1 MTKNIFEEESTSET
15 QASGGDAKIRKQ
27 ARQLAYD
34 VRYKVKQS
42 LKKGEESNDASL
54 KRAYLQQLNSSP
66 APGAVKRVAKTMLV
80 GESYDFVDITETAKE
95 SVDKILSNV
104 FVKKT
109 ELEDADG
116 NSAFEVTEFV
126 FGEEK
131 SEREKKYK
139 VRVTDKKGKKTYVR
153 MADRKKIGELRKGDE
168 VSSVEMTGY
177 GVPNEEKGKKKDFD
191 GDGKLESPEAEYKG
205 SKDKAIKKAVAK
217 EGYQRDPERLKKD
230 KTHSKQPDPSKDGF
244 TGIGNMSIKDIMKMN
259 KKMKKEEVVAKE
271 SVGSAIDKGLGAVGD
286 TAKVAGK
293 AAVGTVKVAGKVA
306 KGAANVAGRVAGT
319 PIGVAK
325 AVKKGFKSGTQSESV
340 GSAVDKALGAVGDTA
355 KVAGKAAVGGV
366 KVAGKVAKG
375 AAKAA
380 GHIAGTPI
388 GVAKSIKK
396 GWKAGTASESIDPSV
411 QSAVDALDTFDNLG
425 GHQIDEAQSSY
436 DKARK
441 AAARRAADRN
451 AKRRRGEMGG
461 RMERETYTNEAGT
474 RMHHKGYR
482 ANANEEVDAQS
493 IIANAWHLNMSE
505 HHQVD
510 ANGKVIEHED
520 TTPSSV
526 EEGVIDIVKKGAK
539 RHAKAVEK
547 KKIKNRKAVPYA
559 ALAAQHEPEGEVI
572 DEKCWD
578 GYAQKGMKKKGDRV
592 VPNCVKEEDLQLIWE
607 KVRKKAEKKAIKR
620 WWDDDGDGIGY
631 EKGEVKEDHYRGTG
645 EKVVARTKKFMDKKG
660 QKGAPGLDAM
670 KARTAEHKA
679 KRGVKEEVK
688 LEGYYDSAVAAS
700 KAASKG
706 NKPKVSLKD
715 RIKSVAKKAI
725 ASTSSA
731 AGKAVKVKSDIQA
744 APGKA
749 KKKVTS
755 YVDRVKGIAKAGYKS
770 GRGPVEK
777 TTTYRGAGAGRKEK
791 IGEDFVTEVIEKDNP
806 DANVKKID
814 VMKGKNKVKINPNMG
829 EQVETDTKQP
839 EDVGLKQKERQA
851 NMLKKR
857 VLMQKLKAVR
867 SGAGD
872 SIMASHTPQGE
883 VVEASGCGTEITNK
897 GKRKVDPKK
906 NPVIEAKV
914 DQGRSDYGKASI
926 RNYRRSG
933 PGHGEPAMFDSEN
946 KRGKTIDKR
955 REEHKARRGVKGAKV
970 PAYKVSEEN
979 ALEKRAKE
987 NEKARKWLKKDAK
1000 DSGYTDIALK
1010 ASMSK
1015 GAGVNESHATAK
1027 KPSERAAIAKLE
1039 AILKRKEDLKKQT
1052 KGVKEEVIPRGP
1064 GGNPIRIKDR
1074 IKAAKGHIPNKGKP
1088 TTEEVV
1094 SELNRYGKETGKA
1107 TGSINKRAGTPVK
1120 TGGSTDDKALTFVR
1134 NMIRKETGKP
1144 SGQQKK
1150 VKGEKG
1156 RVQYGD
1162 RKTTPADSI
1171 AKRRQSAKDAD
1182 AAMRDTRGT

>member
-95 SVDKILSNV
+95 SVDKILSSV

-116 NSAFEVTEFV
+116 NSAFEVTEFA

-131 SEREKKYK
+131 SDREKKYK

-177 GVPNEEKGKKKDFD
+177 GVPNEEKGKKKVVKKAKKDFD

-293 AAVGTVKVAGKVA
+293 TAVGTVKVAGKVAKGAAKAAATVVGTPIGVAKSIKKGFKSGTQSESVGSAIDKGLGAVGDTAKVAGKAAVGTVKVAGKVA
-306 KGAANVAGRVAGT
+306 KGAANVAGRVVGT

-355 KVAGKAAVGGV
+355 KVAGKTAVGTV

-380 GHIAGTPI
+380 GQIAGTPI

-411 QSAVDALDTFDNLG
+411 QSAVDALNTFDNLG
-425 GHQIDEAQSSY
+425 GRQIDEAERSLGDRLHRKRKLY
-436 DKARK
+436 DKTTKKAMQFARDEGEASGHARYRMSSISREMDGIK
-441 AAARRAADRN
+441 A
-451 AKRRRGEMGG
+451 KM
-461 RMERETYTNEAGT
+461 
-474 RMHHKGYR
+474 KK
-482 ANANEEVDAQS
+482 EEVQS
-493 IIANAWHLNMSE
+493 MLDYAWSLNMSE

-559 ALAAQHEPEGEVI
+559 ALAAENELEGEELKEYSPNVTYQAKGGKKSGKLGKSSVYSLRDK
-572 DEKCWD
+572 DESKKEFRKSQVKD
-578 GYAQKGMKKKGDRV
+578 IKGGYLKT
-592 VPNCVKEEDLQLIWE
+592 ED
-607 KVRKKAEKKAIKR
+607 
-620 WWDDDGDGIGY
+620 Y
-631 EKGEVKEDHYRGTG
+631 YSGTG
-645 EKVVARTKKFMDKKG
+645 EKVQKRTLAWMRNKG

-670 KARTAEHKA
+670 KERQKEHEEKQ
-679 KRGVKEEVK
+679 GVK
-688 LEGYYDSAVAAS
+688 
-700 KAASKG
+700 
-706 NKPKVSLKD
+706 
-715 RIKSVAKKAI
+715 
-725 ASTSSA
+725 
-731 AGKAVKVKSDIQA
+731 
-744 APGKA
+744 
-749 KKKVTS
+749 
-755 YVDRVKGIAKAGYKS
+755 
-770 GRGPVEK
+770 
-777 TTTYRGAGAGRKEK
+777 
-791 IGEDFVTEVIEKDNP
+791 
-806 DANVKKID
+806 
-814 VMKGKNKVKINPNMG
+814 
-829 EQVETDTKQP
+829 KQ
-839 EDVGLKQKERQA
+839 
-851 NMLKKR
+851 
-857 VLMQKLKAVR
+857 
-867 SGAGD
+867 
-872 SIMASHTPQGE
+872 
-883 VVEASGCGTEITNK
+883 
-897 GKRKVDPKK
+897 
-906 NPVIEAKV
+906 
-914 DQGRSDYGKASI
+914 
-926 RNYRRSG
+926 
-933 PGHGEPAMFDSEN
+933 
-946 KRGKTIDKR
+946 
-955 REEHKARRGVKGAKV
+955 
-970 PAYKVSEEN
+970 
-979 ALEKRAKE
+979 
-987 NEKARKWLKKDAK
+987 
-1000 DSGYTDIALK
+1000 
-1010 ASMSK
+1010 
-1015 GAGVNESHATAK
+1015 
-1027 KPSERAAIAKLE
+1027 
-1039 AILKRKEDLKKQT
+1039 
-1052 KGVKEEVIPRGP
+1052 
-1064 GGNPIRIKDR
+1064 
-1074 IKAAKGHIPNKGKP
+1074 
-1088 TTEEVV
+1088 
-1094 SELNRYGKETGKA
+1094 
-1107 TGSINKRAGTPVK
+1107 
-1120 TGGSTDDKALTFVR
+1120 
-1134 NMIRKETGKP
+1134 
-1144 SGQQKK
+1144 
-1150 VKGEKG
+1150 
-1156 RVQYGD
+1156 
-1162 RKTTPADSI
+1162 
-1171 AKRRQSAKDAD
+1171 
-1182 AAMRDTRGT
+1182 